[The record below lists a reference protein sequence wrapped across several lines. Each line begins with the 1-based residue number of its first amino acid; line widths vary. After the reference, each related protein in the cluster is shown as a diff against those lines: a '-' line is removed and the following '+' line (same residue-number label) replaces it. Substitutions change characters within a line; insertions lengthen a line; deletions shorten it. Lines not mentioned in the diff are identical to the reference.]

1 MGKVSYKLMQVIITR
16 KLREELQ
23 GVVDK
28 YKKLS
33 MELDKNDPNYT
44 EKALQYSNLMFEE
57 MNKIQE
63 SYQQKYKKELEA
75 IHGLS

>member
-1 MGKVSYKLMQVIITR
+1 MGKVSYKLMQIIITR

-28 YKKLS
+28 YKKMS
-33 MELDKNDPNYT
+33 TELDKNDPGYT
-44 EKALQYSNLMFEE
+44 EKVLRYSNLMFEE
-57 MNKIQE
+57 MNKIQD
-63 SYQQKYKKELEA
+63 SYQKKYKKELEA